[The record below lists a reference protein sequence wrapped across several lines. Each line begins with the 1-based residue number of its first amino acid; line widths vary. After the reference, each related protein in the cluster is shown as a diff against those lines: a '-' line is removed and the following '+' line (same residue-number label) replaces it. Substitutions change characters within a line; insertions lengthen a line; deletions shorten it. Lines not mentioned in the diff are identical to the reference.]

1 MRALRTLVLV
11 SPFVFGAGGVAL
23 AHAAAATPGLEHPQ
37 LATAPSAG
45 CSLASLKGNY
55 AINGI
60 GVIYGAPFAMIGTA
74 SLDGT
79 GHISGLTTEVVSGT
93 LDHASLRGT
102 YTMGSDCRGTAVFDT
117 QHENRFDRHSL
128 ELVAADGGR
137 EAEFILTHTDLNHL
151 PNPAGTTDAG
161 VVINGYIKRM

>member
-1 MRALRTLVLV
+1 MRALRTLVLI

-60 GVIYGAPFAMIGTA
+60 GVVGGPFAMIGTA

-79 GHISGLTTEVVSGT
+79 GHISGTTTEVVSGT

-117 QHENRFDRHSL
+117 QHETRFDRHWL
-128 ELVAADGGR
+128 DLVAADGGR
-137 EAEFILTHTDLNHL
+137 EAEFILTHTELNHL
-151 PNPAGTTDAG
+151 PNPAGTMDAG
-161 VVINGYIKRM
+161 VVINGYFKRM